1 MLASQ
6 STTRPGHDPRIRSIA
21 NSLCAAAGLAAAL
34 ALATPAAATEG
45 GGGHYPNG
53 AEDFMVGALPPPG
66 TYFINYLSWYSA
78 DSFRDDNGDKLFDD
92 FDLDVVAN
100 TLRLVHVTDYK
111 FLGANWAVH
120 AFLPL
125 VNVDVS
131 RRIAPPFDRESD
143 SRFGLGDII
152 IDPFI
157 LGWHG
162 KNWHLITGLDIYV
175 PTGAYDKNDLANIGR
190 NYWTFEPVVAFTY
203 LSDGGFE
210 ASAKLMYAFNTEN
223 NDTNYQ
229 SGQEFHMDYTL
240 GYHTGPWS
248 LGIGG
253 YYYQQ
258 TTDDEVNGRT
268 FMDGFRGRAFAI
280 GPQVKY
286 DYQNMAFTLKYQA
299 ETNVENRP
307 DGNSLWFK
315 FLYAF

>member
-1 MLASQ
+1 
-6 STTRPGHDPRIRSIA
+6 
-21 NSLCAAAGLAAAL
+21 
-34 ALATPAAATEG
+34 
-45 GGGHYPNG
+45 
-53 AEDFMVGALPPPG
+53 MVGALPPPG

-210 ASAKLMYAFNTEN
+210 VSAKLMYAFNTEN

-258 TTDDEVNGRT
+258 TTDDELNSRT